1 MARKVMVGLL
11 VACLVATAGQV
22 VSGQDSEQG
31 WISLFDGRTLTGW
44 KASENKATFSVQ
56 NGTIVAKG
64 PRSHLFY
71 VGPVENADFKNFEFK
86 ADVMTK
92 PSANSGMYFHTEYQE
107 TDWPAK
113 GYEVQVNNTHSDW
126 RKTASLYG
134 VKDVRE
140 SSAKDNE
147 WFTQHIIVKGKQ
159 ITIKVNGKTIN
170 EYTEPEE
177 VGRSDAGR
185 KLSRGTFALQ
195 GHDPGSTI
203 FYKNIM
209 VKPLPDETLK
219 KGTWVSLFNGKS
231 LDGWEQING
240 TARYEVKD
248 GTITGTT
255 AEGSPNSF
263 LCTKKHYGD
272 FELDFEVKLDSRL
285 NSGVQ
290 IRSNSFREYRNG
302 RVHGYQVEI
311 ATNGNAG
318 RIYDEAR
325 RAGWLNKE
333 GSDEDARKA
342 FKEDEWNRFH
352 VLCLGDT
359 IKTWVNDV
367 PVADVVDSMTRTGF
381 IGLQV
386 HSFKGDTPAWVQW
399 RNIRIRELTP
409 VIPKKS
415 IRVVVVT
422 GGHGFEHE
430 PFFKI
435 FEAVEEID
443 YAEAVQKDHSELFE
457 DVSGWN
463 YDVMVL
469 YNMTQ
474 NISEKRQ
481 ENFLKLLDK
490 GVGVVA
496 LHHTLGAYQQWPEFR
511 KVIGGKYYLKDTTED
526 GVLYKQGAYQH
537 DLDVKVYVK
546 DKTHAITQGMADF
559 AIHDETYKNC
569 WSDEGNH
576 VLLTTDHPTSDET
589 IGWVRKYGKAKVCTI
604 QLGHDSKAYQNAN
617 YRLLVKRAILWAA
630 GKL

>member
-443 YAEAVQKDHSELFE
+443 YAEAVQKAHSELFE

-589 IGWVRKYGKAKVCTI
+589 IGWVREYGKAKVCTI